1 MYTQG
6 HGLSFFLTQK
16 ETTSWTMAGHLVVF
30 VFLLI
35 HTVTAY
41 HHGVHKSVVA
51 GPCIS
56 PVVDLSIASQQGSLR
71 SLSTRLDMAGMP
83 YVPFYPD
90 KSKKDYMWLDIY
102 NALGRTRTLFVGRF
116 MDDEAANQLIAS
128 LIWLES
134 QSNKDPITLYFNV
147 PGCIIKPSFAVYD
160 TMRRMT
166 CPLRTINAGLT
177 VGMGALLCAVGTPG
191 ERYALPNSRFLVG
204 RTGLEDGF
212 QGQATD
218 MAHMVRDVMKDNTK
232 FSSELARL
240 TGTPLEKV
248 NEDIKRD
255 FYLTAA
261 EAAAY
266 GVVDKVMVPQQPV
279 KMMRYRGSDDDVVT
293 FGHFSEVRK
302 VKSGPADVVK
312 QWNAAEFDEYTAN
325 EMQKQGYTKG
335 RSDRV
340 DPRSLRNG
348 GGGNRFANSRCRPP
362 SKKPPPVK
370 TPGSDDDEPDNP
382 FKNTGW

>member
-212 QGQATD
+212 RHLQT
-218 MAHMVRDVMKDNTK
+218 HCR
-232 FSSELARL
+232 
-240 TGTPLEKV
+240 
-248 NEDIKRD
+248 
-255 FYLTAA
+255 
-261 EAAAY
+261 
-266 GVVDKVMVPQQPV
+266 
-279 KMMRYRGSDDDVVT
+279 RG
-293 FGHFSEVRK
+293 
-302 VKSGPADVVK
+302 
-312 QWNAAEFDEYTAN
+312 Y
-325 EMQKQGYTKG
+325 
-335 RSDRV
+335 
-340 DPRSLRNG
+340 
-348 GGGNRFANSRCRPP
+348 
-362 SKKPPPVK
+362 
-370 TPGSDDDEPDNP
+370 
-382 FKNTGW
+382 